1 MEFLRASKAPQQP
14 SPEASVKPSAVS
26 TSSTSSSSSV
36 ASLGGGLSGPIYG
49 LNGPCIASVGSVAIY
64 STLIISM
71 HQVT

>member
-1 MEFLRASKAPQQP
+1 
-14 SPEASVKPSAVS
+14 VKPSAVS

>member
-14 SPEASVKPSAVS
+14 SPEASVKPSAV
-26 TSSTSSSSSV
+26 STSSSSSV

-49 LNGPCIASVGSVAIY
+49 LNGPCIASVGSVGSVAIY